1 MIARFLHFIVS
12 FCKRKWD
19 KLFLA
24 FFWTFGLITGGMLF
38 RYAGSDFVSQMPL
51 AVSSQPSIFGLL
63 ISSLLPF
70 LFSAYAVYIGSP
82 RFLYGISFLKACGL
96 GYVSF
101 SVVSSFGSA
110 GWLIRWLF
118 LFTDI
123 SAAAVLY
130 CYCHRYISGI
140 RKFSAGSFS
149 GYAGILAAVS
159 LFDYSVV
166 SRLLLR
172 VLCT

>member
-1 MIARFLHFIVS
+1 MARFLHSIVS
-12 FCKRKWD
+12 FCRRKWD

-24 FFWTFGLITGGMLF
+24 ILWAAGLIAGGFVF
-38 RYAGSDFVSQMPL
+38 RCTGSDFVSQMPL

-70 LFSAYAVYIGSP
+70 LFSAYAVYIGLP
-82 RFLYGISFLKACGL
+82 RLLYGIGFLKACGL
-96 GYVSF
+96 GYVSN
-101 SVVSSFGSA
+101 SVVFAYGSA
-110 GWLIRWLF
+110 GWLVRWLF

-130 CYCHRYISGI
+130 CYCHRHISGA
-140 RKFSAGSFS
+140 RKLSSGSFAA
-149 GYAGILAAVS
+149 YAGILLAVS
-159 LFDYSVV
+159 CFDYSLV

-172 VLCT
+172 VL